1 VIFVLSKVLDAALT
15 DEQRRSGLYLKER
28 EDCLLLMRMGRVVEI
43 LGKASTVEDIRREA
57 DKHIESG

>member
-1 VIFVLSKVLDAALT
+1 VLSKVLDACLT

-28 EDCLLLMRMGRVVEI
+28 EDCLLFMRMGRVVGI

-57 DKHIESG
+57 DKHVERE

>member
-1 VIFVLSKVLDAALT
+1 MLSKVLDAALT
-15 DEQRRSGLYLKER
+15 AEHRRAGLYLKER
-28 EDCLLLMRMGRVVEI
+28 EDYLLLMRDGRVVGI

>member
-1 VIFVLSKVLDAALT
+1 VLRHVLDACLT

-28 EDCLLLMRMGRVVEI
+28 EDYLLLMRDGRVVEI

-57 DKHIESG
+57 DKHLESE

>member
-1 VIFVLSKVLDAALT
+1 MLRHVLDACLT

-28 EDCLLLMRMGRVVEI
+28 EDYLLLMRDGRVVEI

-57 DKHIESG
+57 DKHLESE